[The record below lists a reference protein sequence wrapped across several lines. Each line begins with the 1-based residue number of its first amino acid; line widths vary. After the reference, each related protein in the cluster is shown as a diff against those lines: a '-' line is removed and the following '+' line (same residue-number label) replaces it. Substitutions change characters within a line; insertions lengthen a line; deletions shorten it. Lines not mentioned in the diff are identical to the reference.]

1 MLLALETATNIC
13 SVAFCNEDGDL
24 SEKRTQKQAAH
35 SEKLFLFIEELMDE
49 HDFRIPDLSGL
60 LVSEGPGSYTGL
72 RIGASAVKGLLFQTK
87 VPLYGVNTLASFAF
101 HAGSAETE
109 GRIHS
114 IIDARR
120 KHVYHQ
126 SFQFSETGLTA
137 ADDTEV
143 FPIET
148 FERMAKD
155 GDMVVGTG
163 ISRLSDAMKAKTV
176 TCGPGA
182 ITAKS
187 LITLY
192 QSGFDSFFHRSPPRS
207 FEPKYLTSSQVN

>member
-1 MLLALETATNIC
+1 MLLALETATNVC

-24 SEKRTQKQAAH
+24 WEKRTQEKAAH
-35 SEKLFLFIEELMDE
+35 SEKLFLFMEELMNE
-49 HDFRIPDLSGL
+49 HDFRIPDLSAL

-101 HAGSAETE
+101 HAGPGEAR
-109 GRIHS
+109 GKIHS

-126 SFQFSETGLTA
+126 SFRFSGTELIA
-137 ADDTEV
+137 ADETEV
-143 FPIET
+143 LPIET
-148 FERMAKD
+148 FERMAEE

-163 ISRLSDAMKAKTV
+163 ISRLSEAIKATTV
-176 TCGPGA
+176 TCGPDS

-192 QSGFDSFFHRSPPRS
+192 QSGLDRFFHRSPPRL
-207 FEPKYLTSSQVN
+207 FEPKYLTSSQTN